1 MFSFSV
7 SSYEKYILTLSS
19 SAETTK
25 AAELQNKYEDAEYE
39 LNKVGWREWEGR

>member
-1 MFSFSV
+1 MI
-7 SSYEKYILTLSS
+7 KALL

-39 LNKVGWREWEGR
+39 LNKVRGI